1 LAKPLPLV
9 IAQNVCFSEF
19 AISLSEFARLI
30 ERGLS
35 KPRLDVADDIA
46 EALEISFSQLIAEAE
61 PKRRASCA

>member
-1 LAKPLPLV
+1 
-9 IAQNVCFSEF
+9 
-19 AISLSEFARLI
+19 LSEFARLI